1 MTAVAEKLLSE
12 GTPVSSVTAFGRY
25 DDEEQGTHHDDVEGG
40 IRLNESFTRR
50 FLPDAET
57 GLHWSATSGWCLWVI
72 PRGPAGTGGTFY
84 DGARWLGAGLIP
96 EPDRVASFLS
106 SLQLDPHAAG
116 SSDRPFYR
124 QPLHDLPGLCER
136 LRVYR
141 RVEYGNPSYE
151 LRFDNARCGAY
162 YDRTVQALT
171 SGDEDI
177 VNVPVRRSELEAL
190 LHLLE
195 FAEGSSHKPVRLF
208 ADYLAGD
215 IAQRRGEPGS
225 VNEHRR
231 ALAYAI
237 EAKERKERAE
247 RRQQDDDGK

>member
-1 MTAVAEKLLSE
+1 ME
-12 GTPVSSVTAFGRY
+12 GSI
-25 DDEEQGTHHDDVEGG
+25 Q
-40 IRLNESFTRR
+40 LNESFTRR

-57 GLHWSATSGWCLWVI
+57 GLHWSATSGWCLWII
-72 PRGPAGTGGTFY
+72 PRGPAGTSGSFY

-124 QPLHDLPGLCER
+124 QPLQDLPGLCEQ

-141 RVEYGNPSYE
+141 RVEYCNRSYE
-151 LRFDNARCGAY
+151 LCFDNARCEAY
-162 YDRTVQALT
+162 YDRTVESLT
-171 SGDEDI
+171 YGDDDI
-177 VNVPVRRSELEAL
+177 VNVSMRRSELEAL

-195 FAEGSSHKPVRLF
+195 FAEGSSHNPVRLF

-215 IAQRRGEPGS
+215 IAQRRDEPGS
-225 VNEHRR
+225 VNEHRQ
-231 ALAYAI
+231 ALVYAI
-237 EAKERKERAE
+237 EAKERQQRAE
-247 RRQQDDDGK
+247 RQQQDDYGK